1 MGSATPQSKAG
12 ITLQQKYSLVT
23 MNQRYSYI
31 DPPEIDFIDLRKSYL
46 KKQMKYQF
54 SNEMINQIDYEIKLG
69 KQIILFH
76 NREGYSPMLIV
87 QMWMHT

>member
-1 MGSATPQSKAG
+1 
-12 ITLQQKYSLVT
+12 

-76 NREGYSPMLIV
+76 NRKVIL
-87 QMWMHT
+87 QC